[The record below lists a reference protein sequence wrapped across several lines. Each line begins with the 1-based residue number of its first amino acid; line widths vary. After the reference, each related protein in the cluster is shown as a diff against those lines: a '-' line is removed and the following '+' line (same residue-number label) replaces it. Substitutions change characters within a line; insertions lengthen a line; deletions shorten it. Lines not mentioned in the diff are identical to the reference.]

1 MTIEDLLDLFTVWYR
16 DVLFFKATRQIDGII
31 FREQTSAVRK
41 AARESSYEGVQM
53 ILDAIRKAKD
63 RLRANVNFELTI
75 ELLLLAMK
83 EN

>member
-1 MTIEDLLDLFTVWYR
+1 
-16 DVLFFKATRQIDGII
+16 
-31 FREQTSAVRK
+31 
-41 AARESSYEGVQM
+41 M